1 MGRRTETLSHAWPNR
16 RHLNVWAGFGG
27 VSAAFAV
34 LAGCAPASS
43 GGPRAQSVERQSE
56 TEYDLA
62 RDVFYKG
69 QPRAAL
75 DHAKKAV
82 ELDPENA
89 KALYFTSAIYSWF
102 CSEEPQLKAPD
113 CSIDLAEQ
121 YARKA
126 IHADDNF
133 RDAKNLLA
141 QILLWRERYS
151 DVIALLEPLTKDPAY
166 GASHLAWGNLGW
178 AQVQSGKLDAGII
191 SLRNST
197 SQPKFCV
204 GHYRLGVAYTKKKDF
219 AAAEE
224 SFSAAVSVDSPDC
237 KSLQVAWEE
246 RGYTRVRLGKIDGAK
261 EDFTH
266 CKQIAPETKSGRA
279 CSVELAKLGTP

>member
-1 MGRRTETLSHAWPNR
+1 MA
-16 RHLNVWAGFGG
+16 
-27 VSAAFAV
+27 
-34 LAGCAPASS
+34 CAPATQ
-43 GGPRAQSVERQSE
+43 GPKAQSLERQSE

-75 DHAKKAV
+75 DHALKAV
-82 ELDPENA
+82 ELNDENA
-89 KALYFTSAIYSWF
+89 KALYFTSVIYAWF
-102 CSEEPQLKAPD
+102 CAEDLRAPD
-113 CSIDLAEQ
+113 CKVDSAEL

-126 IHADDNF
+126 IKVDDGF

-141 QILLWRERYS
+141 QILLWRERYT
-151 DVIALLEPLTKDPAY
+151 DVIALLEPLTRDPAY

-178 AQVQSGKLDAGII
+178 AQVQSGKIDAGIL
-191 SLRNST
+191 SLRNSV

-219 AAAEE
+219 AAAEDA
-224 SFSAAVSVDSPDC
+224 FSAAVSVESPDC

-279 CSVELAKLGTP
+279 CASELAKLTTP